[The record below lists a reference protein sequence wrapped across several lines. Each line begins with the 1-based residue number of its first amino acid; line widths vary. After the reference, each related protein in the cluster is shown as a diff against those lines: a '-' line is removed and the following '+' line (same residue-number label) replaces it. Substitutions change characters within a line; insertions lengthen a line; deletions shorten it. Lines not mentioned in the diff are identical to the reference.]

1 MVPEVEETPLASG
14 LDSLPGIG
22 ARRAEALT
30 QAWGVRTVGELL
42 RILPARYEEAAQ
54 QVELAAVA
62 AAEVPEGER
71 VRVAATVAGSSVW
84 RRGRRS
90 LLTVRLQ
97 DGEAKVAAL
106 YFNQPYLKNSFP
118 AGRELLLEG
127 RVRYARTP
135 QLLSPR
141 IVTADAEGLAPRPE
155 YPDAAGVPAAALRK
169 AMVAAVEYL
178 PGLEDPIPEPI
189 RALAAVPRLADALA
203 VLHAP
208 PDAAALEHARRRLAW
223 GEVLRVEHRRLRA
236 RPDSETATPVPPAAW
251 ERIRARIPFTLT
263 DEQEAAV
270 QTLRADLER
279 AQPMRRLLHGEVGSG
294 KTAVAFAAMLAV
306 AAAGGQATLLAP
318 TEILARQHIRTFR
331 SWLQGARLK
340 LVGLFGDD
348 SAQQRRENLAALRSG
363 HASLAIGTH
372 ALFSEAVEFSDLAL
386 VVFDEQHRFGV
397 KQKAALVAKGA
408 HPHVL
413 TMTATPIPRTLAWSR
428 YGALDPIVLRTR
440 AGAQSVLRTTVHS
453 EQDWLTLAEELTPQL
468 RGGDRAFVVAPRIDG
483 EGGLL
488 RWRELLLDGPWRGLR
503 SAMAHGRMPGG
514 EAEAAVARL
523 RIGTAQVL
531 FGTTM
536 VEVGLDVPDVPHMM
550 VMGAERLGLASLH
563 QLRGRLARGV
573 GARPGHCRM
582 LAAPDA
588 VERLRILERCENGFQ
603 VAEEDLR
610 LRGPGALIGTRQHGR
625 SGFRVFDPVQ
635 DADLVGHL
643 PKEEVRN
650 WLRNLD

>member
-1 MVPEVEETPLASG
+1 MVPEVQETPLAWG

-22 ARRAEALT
+22 ARRVEALA
-30 QAWGVRTVGELL
+30 QAWGVRTIGELL

-62 AAEVPEGER
+62 AAEVPEGAR

-97 DGEAKVAAL
+97 DGEARVAAL
-106 YFNQPYLKNSFP
+106 YFNQPYLKNSFA

-141 IVTADAEGLAPRPE
+141 IVTAEAEGLAPRPE
-155 YPDAAGVPAAALRK
+155 YPDAAGVPAAVLRK
-169 AMVAAVEYL
+169 AMVAALEYL
-178 PGLEDPIPEPI
+178 PGLADPIPEEV
-189 RALAAVPRLADALA
+189 RALAAVPSLADALA

-223 GEVLRVEHRRLRA
+223 GEVLKVEHRRLRA
-236 RPDSETATPVPPAAW
+236 RPDTEAATPVPAAAW
-251 ERIRARIPFTLT
+251 DRIRARIPFVLT

-270 QTLRADLER
+270 QILRTDLER

-318 TEILARQHIRTFR
+318 TEILARQHLRTFR
-331 SWLQGARLK
+331 SWLRGARLK

-363 HASLAIGTH
+363 HAALAIGTH
-372 ALFSEAVEFSDLAL
+372 ALFSDAVQFADLAL

-440 AGAQSVLRTTVHS
+440 AGAQSVLKTTVHC
-453 EQDWLTLAEELTPQL
+453 EEDWGKLAEELAPLL
-468 RGGDRAFVVAPRIDG
+468 RSGDRAFVVAPRIDG
-483 EGGLL
+483 DGGLL
-488 RWRELLLDGPWRGLR
+488 WWRDRLLSGPWRGLR
-503 SAMAHGRMPGG
+503 TAMAHGRMPGG

-523 RIGTAQVL
+523 RMGTAQVL
-531 FGTTM
+531 LGTTM

-550 VMGAERLGLASLH
+550 VVGAERLGLASLH

-582 LAAPDA
+582 LAAPEA

-625 SGFRVFDPVQ
+625 SGFRVFDPVR

-650 WLRNLD
+650 WLRTLD